1 MTIPS
6 PINNHLIDKEP
17 ITGVIM
23 KGNNVIKI
31 TGPFNLFTKLFT
43 HSAKHIPKII
53 TKGNVI
59 NVKVIVNLRA

>member
-1 MTIPS
+1 
-6 PINNHLIDKEP
+6 
-17 ITGVIM
+17 M

>member
-1 MTIPS
+1 MPS

-31 TGPFNLFTKLFT
+31 TGPFNLF
-43 HSAKHIPKII
+43 S
-53 TKGNVI
+53 
-59 NVKVIVNLRA
+59 

>member
-1 MTIPS
+1 MPS

-23 KGNNVIKI
+23 KGNKVINI
-31 TGPFNLFTKLFT
+31 TGPFNLFSKLFT
-43 HSAKHIPKII
+43 HSAKHKPKIR